1 MLVFITHTQTSYET
15 KGVAMSQSYMLTTKD
30 NPYNPFVDYDAWYAF
45 DVRQGYNTCAFI
57 ARIIRDSD
65 SLTDEENEI
74 EYNRAMNDIISYDI
88 TGMYTRVAD
97 PGTSKIKG
105 GGGVSR

>member
-1 MLVFITHTQTSYET
+1 
-15 KGVAMSQSYMLTTKD
+15 MSQSYMLTTKD

-74 EYNRAMNDIISYDI
+74 EYNRAMNDIISYDV
-88 TGMYTRVAD
+88 TGIYTRVAD
-97 PGTSKIKG
+97 PRTSKIKG
-105 GGGVSR
+105 GGRVSR